1 MATRQQ
7 ALHPIPSGQET
18 PLAGLTSEE
27 AARRRAA
34 GLYNDIPLT
43 SSRSYAQIIRD
54 NVFLSINVIIFAI
67 GLALVLMGL
76 YMDAV
81 LTAGLVAVNVVI
93 SVIQEIRAKHAL
105 DKITLLS
112 RMRATVVR
120 DGEERRVG
128 PEEIVL
134 GDVVIAAPGDQV
146 MVDGRVLS
154 REAIELDQSLMTG
167 ESDPVPIGYGDTVL
181 SGSFCVSGQLTY
193 QATRVG
199 RESTMARMTEETRRF
214 EGSKTPLQ
222 RDIDLVLRV
231 MVIVMLVLGGPIA
244 LDLLIRLLGI
254 AFSTLGGPWGT
265 DLGGAYQAY
274 SAQEN
279 VQAIA
284 IVAGLVPQGL
294 ALMLTVT
301 YAMGAV
307 RLAGQRAL
315 LQQAS
320 GMESLSHVDV
330 VCFDK
335 TGTLTTNRLAFH
347 RLAPLEARTEYLA
360 SALGDLAAS
369 TASPNRT
376 IDAIREAF
384 PAERRPLRD
393 AVAFSSARKWSG
405 LTFAD
410 GNRETLILGAPE
422 VILPHVADPEDVE
435 GALAE
440 WLPQGLR
447 VLLLASASSLDA
459 MDNQHTSA
467 REMVA
472 LGLISFTDE
481 LNADAIATIEAF
493 QQDNIEI
500 KIISGDHPEAVAA
513 IARRAGLGG
522 EHHPR
527 IISGIELATMDDDA
541 LASAAEGHQ
550 IFGRVT
556 PEQKVRLV
564 EALQRRGHYVAMV
577 GDGVNDALAVKHA
590 QVGVAMEYGSQ
601 ATRAVA
607 DLVLLDNAFTALPA
621 ALQEGRRIVRASHDM
636 MKLFL
641 TRSLAMVIA
650 ILSAG
655 IISAAFPFIPTH
667 NFLPAFLTVGIPTF
681 FIAAWARP
689 GRDRAG
695 GMQDVLAFVL
705 PAALTAG
712 VLQAVVYISFLRATS
727 DVLHARTVVITVA
740 VLTGLLLILFTE
752 PPTAAWAGGD
762 RLNGDRRISILVL
775 VLTVLFLGI
784 LLSDEGQ
791 NIFDL
796 APLSAAEL
804 VTIALLVAAWGQAI
818 LATWRH
824 RLALRVLGIPS
835 RPDADGSM

>member
-1 MATRQQ
+1 M
-7 ALHPIPSGQET
+7 
-18 PLAGLTSEE
+18 PL
-27 AARRRAA
+27 
-34 GLYNDIPLT
+34 
-43 SSRSYAQIIRD
+43 SS
-54 NVFLSINVIIFAI
+54 
-67 GLALVLMGL
+67 
-76 YMDAV
+76 
-81 LTAGLVAVNVVI
+81 I
-93 SVIQEIRAKHAL
+93 SRLI
-105 DKITLLS
+105 
-112 RMRATVVR
+112 
-120 DGEERRVG
+120 
-128 PEEIVL
+128 
-134 GDVVIAAPGDQV
+134 
-146 MVDGRVLS
+146 
-154 REAIELDQSLMTG
+154 TG

-181 SGSFCVSGQLTY
+181 SGSFCVSGQLAY
-193 QATRVG
+193 EAIRVG

-214 EGSKTPLQ
+214 EASKTPLQ

-254 AFSTLGGPWGT
+254 ASWTLGGP
-265 DLGGAYQAY
+265 LGKHLGRAYQAY

-301 YAMGAV
+301 YAMGAM

-347 RLAPLEARTEYLA
+347 RLAPLEARTEHLA

-369 TASPNRT
+369 MVSPNRT
-376 IDAIREAF
+376 IDAIRDAF
-384 PAERRPLRD
+384 PAERRPLLD

-405 LTFAD
+405 VTFAD
-410 GNRETLILGAPE
+410 GIGETLILGAPE
-422 VILPHVADPEDVE
+422 IILPHINDPGDVE
-435 GALAE
+435 RALVH
-440 WLPQGLR
+440 WLPRGLR

-459 MDNQHTSA
+459 MDSDRTA
-467 REMVA
+467 ERGMLP

-481 LNADAIATIEAF
+481 LNADAVATIEAF
-493 QQDNIEI
+493 QRDSIEI

-513 IARRAGLGG
+513 IARRAGLGR
-522 EHHPR
+522 EHDPG
-527 IISGIELATMDDDA
+527 IISGLELATMDDDA
-541 LASAAEGHQ
+541 LADAAETHQ

-564 EALQRRGHYVAMV
+564 EAMQRRGHYVAMV
-577 GDGVNDALAVKHA
+577 GDGVNDALAVKRA

-607 DLVLLDNAFTALPA
+607 DLVLLGNAFTALPA

-667 NFLPAFLTVGIPTF
+667 NFLPAFLTVGVPTF

-689 GRDRAG
+689 GPDRAG
-695 GMQDVLAFVL
+695 GMQDVLAFVV

-712 VLQAVVYISFLRATS
+712 VLQSVVYISYLRATS

-740 VLTGLLLILFTE
+740 VLSGLLLILFTE
-752 PPTAAWAGGD
+752 PPTAAWTGGD
-762 RLNGDRRISILVL
+762 RLNGDRRIFILVL
-775 VLTVLFLGI
+775 TLTILFLAI
-784 LLSDEGQ
+784 LLSDDGQ
-791 NIFDL
+791 NIFNL
-796 APLSAAEL
+796 ASLSAAEL
-804 VTIALLVAAWGQAI
+804 LTIAVLVAAWGRAI
-818 LATWRH
+818 RATWRH
-824 RLALRVLGIPS
+824 QLLRRVLGV
-835 RPDADGSM
+835 RTRT

>member
-7 ALHPIPSGQET
+7 ALHPLASGQET
-18 PLAGLTSEE
+18 TLVGLTSEE
-27 AARRRAA
+27 AARLRAV
-34 GLYNDIPLT
+34 GMHNDVPLT

-54 NVFLSINVIIFAI
+54 NVFLSINVIIFTI
-67 GLALVLMGL
+67 GFALVLMGL

-81 LTAGLVAVNVVI
+81 LTAGLVAINVVI

-134 GDVVIAAPGDQV
+134 GDVVVAEPGDQV

-154 REAIELDQSLMTG
+154 RDAVELDQSLITG
-167 ESDPVPIGYGDTVL
+167 ESDPVPIGHGDTVL
-181 SGSFCVSGQLTY
+181 SGSFCLSGRLAY
-193 QATRVG
+193 EATRVG

-214 EGSKTPLQ
+214 EARKTPLQ

-254 AFSTLGGPWGT
+254 ASSTLGGP
-265 DLGGAYQAY
+265 LGKHLGRAYQAY

-347 RLAPLEARTEYLA
+347 RLAPLAARTEHFA

-376 IDAIREAF
+376 IDAIRDAF

-405 LTFAD
+405 LSFAD
-410 GNRETLILGAPE
+410 GDRETLILGAPE
-422 VILPHVADPEDVE
+422 VILPHVANPDDVAR
-435 GALAE
+435 ALAE

-447 VLLLASASSLDA
+447 VLLLASASSLDEI
-459 MDNQHTSA
+459 DDESTS
-467 REMVA
+467 ESDMVA
-472 LGLISFTDE
+472 LGLVSFTDE

-493 QQDNIEI
+493 HRDNIEI

-513 IARRAGLGG
+513 IARRAGLDGG
-522 EHHPR
+522 QEPR
-527 IISGIELATMDDDA
+527 IISGLELATMDDGA
-541 LASAAEGHQ
+541 LADAADEHQ

-564 EALQRRGHYVAMV
+564 EAMQRRGHYVAMV
-577 GDGVNDALAVKHA
+577 GDGVNDALAVKRA

-607 DLVLLDNAFTALPA
+607 DLVLLGNAFTALPA

-667 NFLPAFLTVGIPTF
+667 NFLPAFLTVGVPTF

-689 GRDRAG
+689 GPDRAG
-695 GMQDVLAFVL
+695 GMQDVLAFVV

-712 VLQAVVYISFLRATS
+712 VLQAVVYISYLRATS
-727 DVLHARTVVITVA
+727 DVLLARTVVITVA

-752 PPTAAWAGGD
+752 PPTENWAGGD
-762 RLNGDRRISILVL
+762 RLNGDRRIFILVL
-775 VLTVLFLGI
+775 ILTVLFLAI
-784 LLSDEGQ
+784 LLSDDGQ
-791 NIFDL
+791 TVFDL
-796 APLSAAEL
+796 APLSAVEL
-804 VTIALLVAAWGQAI
+804 LTIALLVAAWGRAI
-818 LATWRH
+818 RAAWRH
-824 RLALRVLGIPS
+824 HLLRRLLGVQSPS
-835 RPDADGSM
+835 